1 MSLGLFQFQF
11 PIYQPTIH
19 IIPVFPRKRIV
30 DLDIDA
36 IEILLVTARRF
47 FRNNLFPIEIFFDGK
62 QDLIGID
69 RLYQI
74 IGDFIA
80 DRLIH
85 NIFFLTLGY
94 HDDRSLR
101 SKFLD
106 TAQRFEAA
114 QSRHIFIEDYQ
125 IEMPGLDLIESI
137 AAIGHG
143 NDLIPFLAKKQD
155 MRFQQIDFIIGPK
168 NDFTLHIATTGYLRQ
183 I

>member
-1 MSLGLFQFQF
+1 MTHQRVFRSRQPFFIIPLDILHKSGIGLVFLHQEHFFEMSLGLFQFQF

-74 IGDFIA
+74 INCVHLVAIQC
-80 DRLIH
+80 I
-85 NIFFLTLGY
+85 
-94 HDDRSLR
+94 LR
-101 SKFLD
+101 IGSGK
-106 TAQRFEAA
+106 
-114 QSRHIFIEDYQ
+114 DYQ
-125 IEMPGLDLIESI
+125 CPFGNGTGKLNSRN
-137 AAIGHG
+137 AGHL
-143 NDLIPFLAKKQD
+143 NIQKDKVYYVL
-155 MRFQQIDFIIGPK
+155 
-168 NDFTLHIATTGYLRQ
+168 LHKVGSRGGTVKTSH
-183 I
+183 